1 MPRLPEYD
9 APSRELAPSDKGA
22 NAFEQAGRRI
32 GPAYNEA
39 ATLTREQGAV
49 ASDLI
54 KQRRWPFDAQELYH
68 SLDLIERAKAKT
80 AEGGGVGFKVEGG
93 TGGRGGSD
101 SGILSDS
108 GGSDRSGGKGH
119 KSKSGADVGGMSI
132 AAAGLGRLAGAM
144 AKGNQYRNSVI
155 DPVSGLDLS
164 LPQNQPKGYTA
175 LEHGRLVHYGPA
187 GQRLSPTPKDQFS
200 GPNADAERAAQGD
213 ATGQWS
219 PALDW
224 TNPQNNSKRLKEY
237 QRTGV
242 DPVTGQMQPPP
253 GPNGQPALPSSY
265 NNGGIDGANSYG
277 NPILPQDRDYGG
289 GSDASAY
296 EQSYR
301 DNTSVTNQV
310 ENPFDRL
317 SYQGADEARGAISDM
332 RNQFGDRSGA
342 GSDAMSG
349 NTDDTMYGGGS
360 DEGAP

>member
-39 ATLTREQGAV
+39 ATLTREKGAV

-80 AEGGGVGFKVEGG
+80 EGGGVGFKVEGL
-93 TGGRGGSD
+93 GGGADTTHGNRRSGGILDD
-101 SGILSDS
+101 SG
-108 GGSDRSGGKGH
+108 DRSEGKGH

-164 LPQNQPKGYTA
+164 LPQNQQKGYTA
-175 LEHGRLVHYGPA
+175 LEHGQLVHYGANGRRLTPPA
-187 GQRLSPTPKDQFS
+187 KDAFS
-200 GPNADAERAAQGD
+200 GPNADAARAAQGSTQWTDPSIPWNDPKNKAKRD
-213 ATGQWS
+213 A
-219 PALDW
+219 
-224 TNPQNNSKRLKEY
+224 EM

-242 DPVTGQMQPPP
+242 DPVTGQMQDTGRPYGSTP
-253 GPNGQPALPSSY
+253 L
-265 NNGGIDGANSYG
+265 NSTG
-277 NPILPQDRDYGG
+277 EPILPPQPEYGG
-289 GSDASAY
+289 GGDPSSPGYDLRP
-296 EQSYR
+296 Q
-301 DNTSVTNQV
+301 
-310 ENPFDRL
+310 NPFDPAGDSSQPDNPFRGL
-317 SYQGADEARGAISDM
+317 SSQGADEARGAISDM
-332 RNQFGDRSGA
+332 RSQFGDRSGA
-342 GSDAMSG
+342 GTDEMSG

-360 DEGAP
+360 DDGAQ